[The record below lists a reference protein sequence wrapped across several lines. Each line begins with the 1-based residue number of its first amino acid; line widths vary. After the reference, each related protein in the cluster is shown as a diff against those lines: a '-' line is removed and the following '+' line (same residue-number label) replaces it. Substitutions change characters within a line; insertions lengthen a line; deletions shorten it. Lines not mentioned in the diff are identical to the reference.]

1 MFYDIYVIFSLSNHI
16 IIAFNNDFVRNFAFF
31 LKKALLINKNSL
43 ILRQIMRLQRAS
55 DFFETNEA

>member
-31 LKKALLINKNSL
+31 LKKALLINKNYL
-43 ILRQIMRLQRAS
+43 ILRQIMRL
-55 DFFETNEA
+55 